1 MASTPGLLMRDSSGG
16 VRMAPWS
23 LGLRKATEVARGLMI
38 ELSISPAARAAAAKA
53 TGAAAGTAPVAGG
66 WSDLPPPRSWPVEV
80 PRVALSGDGTP
91 VVVDDTPTAEADAT
105 PEVAA
110 TVMDDAS
117 TPDF

>member
-1 MASTPGLLMRDSSGG
+1 
-16 VRMAPWS
+16 MAPWS